1 MGVFEIQGPDGK
13 VYEVEAPDMQ
23 TAAGAFAKMGKPA
36 LPKPA
41 PNPAD
46 APLPELPSV
55 YSQFSQDLENPLG
68 SAATLGA
75 SDAQM
80 GDIVKKQLG
89 DRFVRME
96 PAGEYQI
103 AVTRGPDGK
112 EQRGY
117 INRPGLDSEDIVR
130 GVRGSLPYFLTGGI
144 AGVGA
149 RAAGAKLLGTAAAE
163 GAAAAGTSVA
173 GDVAQMP
180 LGSDQG
186 IEGSKALGAGLMGFG
201 IPLAARAVGNA
212 AKSTREYFTPQT
224 GPLAGKSRTAVRN
237 IADAIE
243 ADPSITPANVRTAT
257 QAYGPEMMVADL
269 GNTLQGDA
277 AMLAR
282 TPIAK
287 DVAAP
292 AIARRTVDAPARFE
306 STLNAEMGQARNLPQ
321 YVSAQSKAYNAQAKP
336 FYDQFHQS
344 PILASANLKQIM
356 ARIPRS
362 AYSEAERLARADG
375 IKQRFKITS
384 VDDPMTAI
392 TGVQGTRSERVIQGV
407 EYDYLKRAV
416 DDLARNAAPG
426 SNEQRIFSNLARDLR
441 TEVDAILSPND
452 PASSPWAVAR
462 SIAGE
467 GLEGKEAAELGA
479 TAFGPSA
486 KDPHLVESE
495 LSGMSN
501 YGQDM
506 YREGARNKLRQV
518 MGRAASNFGPKGDT
532 AARRA
537 LNSEFSRENLNQIV
551 GPNSAA
557 RIGDRVDAEN
567 SFARLHDMALGNS
580 VTDTMQASRQRWMP
594 RSKTD
599 FASEAGKKGPSGLAT
614 EYVMRLADALIGG
627 QIRKAEVRAA
637 LDGAKILTAQGRER
651 DDMVNA
657 LFRLINDRK
666 TGAITGQ
673 KFEGM
678 ARALLEGTRAPALQQ
693 QR

>member
-1 MGVFEIQGPDGK
+1 MGVYEIQGPDGK

-23 TAAGAFAKMGKPA
+23 TAAGAFSSMANTK
-36 LPKPA
+36 
-41 PNPAD
+41 D

-55 YSQFSQDLENPLG
+55 YSQFSQDLENPMG
-68 SAATLGA
+68 MGATLGA
-75 SDAQM
+75 SDAQL

-89 DRFVRME
+89 DRFIRME

-130 GVRGSLPYFLTGGI
+130 GVRGSLPYFMTGGA
-144 AGVGA
+144 AGLAA
-149 RAAGAKLLGTAAAE
+149 RGAGAKLLGTAAAE

-173 GDVAQMP
+173 GDIAQTP
-180 LGSDQG
+180 LGSEQG
-186 IEGSKALGAGLMGFG
+186 IEGGKALGAGLMGFG

-212 AKSTREYFTPQT
+212 ARSTREYFTPQT
-224 GPLAGKSRTAVRN
+224 GPLADKSRKAVRN

-243 ADPSITPANVRTAT
+243 ADPSITPANVSTAT
-257 QAYGPEMMVADL
+257 QAFGPETMVADL

-287 DVAAP
+287 DVAAD
-292 AIARRTVDAPARFE
+292 AIARRQAGAPARME
-306 STLNAEMGQARNLPQ
+306 GTLNAEMGQARNLPA
-321 YVSAQSKAYNAQAKP
+321 YISAQSKAYNANAKP
-336 FYDQFHQS
+336 FYDQFHAS
-344 PILASANLKQIM
+344 PVLASSNLKRIM

-384 VDDPMTAI
+384 VDDPMTAM

-416 DDLARNAAPG
+416 DDLARNAKPG

-441 TEVDAILSPND
+441 TEIDTILSPND
-452 PASSPWAVAR
+452 PSMSPWAIAR

-467 GLEGKEAAELGA
+467 GLEGKEAAELGSQ
-479 TAFGPSA
+479 AFGNSP
-486 KDPHLVESE
+486 KDPHLVQAD
-495 LSGMSN
+495 LAGMSN
-501 YGQDM
+501 YGKDM
-506 YREGARNKLRQV
+506 YREGGRNKLRQV

-537 LNSEFSRENLNQIV
+537 LNSEFSRENLDQIV
-551 GPNSAA
+551 GPGSAG
-557 RIGDRVDAEN
+557 RIGNRVDAEN
-567 SFARLHDMALGNS
+567 HFAKLHDMALGNS
-580 VTDTMQASRQRWMP
+580 ITDTMQASRQRWMP

-599 FASEAGKKGPSGLAT
+599 FASEAGKKGPTGLAT

-666 TGAITGQ
+666 NGVVTGQ
-673 KFEGM
+673 KFEGL